1 MKKKLQG
8 LILVVGLIGSTFAF
22 ATTPTIRGARVSGV
36 IILPSPVPI
45 AGARG
50 GGVLALAVFAFGGVT
65 IMFKD
70 D

>member
-22 ATTPTIRGARVSGV
+22 LTTPTIRGARVSGV
-36 IILPSPVPI
+36 TILPSPVPI
-45 AGARG
+45 AVARG